1 MLLRLAWR
9 NLWRNPRR
17 TGLTAAAGVF
27 AVVLT
32 LFSLALGAGSH
43 ERWIDQV
50 VRLYPGHVE
59 VSAQG
64 YREHRT
70 LDYGMRLDELDPAA
84 LEPQP
89 GLTGWAPR
97 LESWALAIPDRDD
110 STGRAAWLVGVDPE
124 REAELS
130 RLGRAIHRGRFVGAS
145 DAREVVLGETLASN
159 LGVEPGDT
167 IVLIASDYYGSQS
180 ADRFE
185 VVGLLSA
192 GDPRFDDYVA
202 VLPLQALQD
211 FLVAPGGVTHVAFFA
226 SDSEYT
232 EPIRADLARVLDPA
246 AYEILDWPELI
257 PDVVQF
263 MVLDDLGNYLTLSI
277 LVMVVAFGLLNTIL
291 MSVFERVREFGV
303 MRALGVRPR
312 AVFGLVMIES
322 ALLSLIGIALGLV
335 IGIPLVLWLEGNP
348 LPMPGGEEGRATME
362 LFGLEPVIMFRLT
375 ARQVLGVT
383 TVLLGSALLAAIPPA
398 LRASRGR
405 PVDALREV

>member
-9 NLWRNPRR
+9 NLWRSPRR

-32 LFSLALGAGSH
+32 LFSLSLGAGSH

-84 LEPQP
+84 LEPLP

-97 LESWALAIPDRDD
+97 LESWALAMPDRDY
-110 STGRAAWLVGVDPE
+110 STGRAAWLVGVEPE

-130 RLGRAIHRGRFVGAS
+130 RLGRAIHSGRFLGAS
-145 DAREVVLGETLASN
+145 DAREAVLGKTLASN

-167 IVLIASDYYGSQS
+167 IVLLASDYYGSQS
-180 ADRFE
+180 ADRFQ

-192 GDPRFDDYVA
+192 GDPRFDDYAA
-202 VLPLQALQD
+202 VLPLGALQD
-211 FLVAPGGVTHVAFFA
+211 FLVAPSGITHVAYFA
-226 SDSEYT
+226 RESEFT
-232 EPIRADLARVLDPA
+232 EPIRADLAQALDPA
-246 AYEILDWPELI
+246 VYEILGWPELI
-257 PDVVQF
+257 PEIVQF
-263 MVLDDLGNYLTLSI
+263 MVLDDLGNYLTLAI
-277 LVMVVAFGLLNTIL
+277 LVTVVAFGLLNTIL

-312 AVFGLVMIES
+312 TVFGLVLIES

-348 LPMPGGEEGRATME
+348 LPMPGGEEGRAMME

-375 ARQVLGVT
+375 ARQVLAVT
-383 TVLLGSALLAAIPPA
+383 AVLLGSALLAATPPA
-398 LRASRGR
+398 VRASRSR